1 MAVPEIQPKLSGLW
15 QAPLH
20 AEPAPK
26 ELIFKVFLQFNA
38 KLEVIE
44 ISDKCPYPHIHS
56 AS

>member
-1 MAVPEIQPKLSGLW
+1 MAVPEIQPKLSGSW

-20 AEPAPK
+20 AEPAP
-26 ELIFKVFLQFNA
+26 IFKVFLQFNA